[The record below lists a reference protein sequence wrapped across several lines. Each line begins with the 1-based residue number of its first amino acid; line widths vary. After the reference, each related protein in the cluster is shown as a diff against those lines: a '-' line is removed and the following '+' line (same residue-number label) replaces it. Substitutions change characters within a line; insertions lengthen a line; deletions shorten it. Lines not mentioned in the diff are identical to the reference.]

1 MIEYALVFT
10 LGALLAGLVWLILLP
25 AFWRRAV
32 RITTD
37 RLEQQLPISPEDI
50 FAARDRIRAAHAVAM
65 ARIEQEAK
73 QTRAA
78 LAAAKAEI
86 GERLKAE
93 SALHDALAA
102 ERRRVAAFETD
113 LAALRVEAEASAARL
128 ADLAA
133 QRDEARATIAA
144 LEGQR
149 ETLASRLDA
158 AIDLAESRRLA
169 LDEARLQAERARE
182 AHQEEARRAA
192 LLRQIMEEAYAEL
205 NKPMPVRRD
214 RTLNGAKTVR
224 PAPHIPTPPFWGTK
238 TIYDMP
244 LEIVLKYLHKAE
256 LYRLSWG
263 ATNTHGEAWTKLE
276 AEYDARLDRM
286 TRAALKD
293 RTLRPQAVYGYF
305 PAQSSGDDLII
316 YDPAPLAASG
326 RADMRAEGRDL
337 VEIARFTFPR
347 QPYGDHL
354 CISDYYA
361 GVDSG
366 LIDVCPLQIVT
377 VGEAATAEFDRLQAA
392 DNYSEAY
399 FFHGLAVQ
407 AAEATAVYVN
417 RQVINA
423 GLKIPP
429 KQGKRYSWGY
439 PACPDLHDHE
449 TLLRLLPAASSDL
462 GMTLTES
469 FQWIPEQS
477 TAAIVAHHPDAQYF
491 SVGIDRVQQIE
502 EA

>member
-169 LDEARLQAERARE
+169 LD
-182 AHQEEARRAA
+182 
-192 LLRQIMEEAYAEL
+192 
-205 NKPMPVRRD
+205 
-214 RTLNGAKTVR
+214 
-224 PAPHIPTPPFWGTK
+224 
-238 TIYDMP
+238 
-244 LEIVLKYLHKAE
+244 
-256 LYRLSWG
+256 
-263 ATNTHGEAWTKLE
+263 
-276 AEYDARLDRM
+276 
-286 TRAALKD
+286 
-293 RTLRPQAVYGYF
+293 
-305 PAQSSGDDLII
+305 
-316 YDPAPLAASG
+316 
-326 RADMRAEGRDL
+326 
-337 VEIARFTFPR
+337 
-347 QPYGDHL
+347 
-354 CISDYYA
+354 
-361 GVDSG
+361 
-366 LIDVCPLQIVT
+366 
-377 VGEAATAEFDRLQAA
+377 
-392 DNYSEAY
+392 
-399 FFHGLAVQ
+399 
-407 AAEATAVYVN
+407 
-417 RQVINA
+417 
-423 GLKIPP
+423 
-429 KQGKRYSWGY
+429 
-439 PACPDLHDHE
+439 
-449 TLLRLLPAASSDL
+449 
-462 GMTLTES
+462 
-469 FQWIPEQS
+469 
-477 TAAIVAHHPDAQYF
+477 
-491 SVGIDRVQQIE
+491 
-502 EA
+502 